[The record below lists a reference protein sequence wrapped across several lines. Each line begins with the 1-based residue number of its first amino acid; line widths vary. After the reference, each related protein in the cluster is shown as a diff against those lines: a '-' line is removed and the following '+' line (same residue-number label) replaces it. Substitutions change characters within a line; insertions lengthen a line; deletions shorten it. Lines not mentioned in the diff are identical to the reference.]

1 MPGKSDNPT
10 PCSLFLKTM
19 APGENGSDHDA
30 VNGALAGS
38 MRWFDAA
45 IRHVPQNHPDGA
57 FVAVTQSTNSFVTQL
72 EVGLIRASVPA
83 VRQTWQKREARRVCL
98 NRRTSWGNRL

>member
-72 EVGLIRASVPA
+72 EVGSYAHPSPPC
-83 VRQTWQKREARRVCL
+83 VRLGRNAKLGEYA
-98 NRRTSWGNRL
+98 